1 MDRIAASK
9 IYQGKNYTDAAP
21 YTYFSRNKE
30 YIVMQAEKTVH
41 VPDCLKDEDAI
52 SEPLACL
59 LSAAMKLPIETL
71 GDPVAVVGCGYMGLG
86 MISLFRAMGYGKITA
101 IDKRPEALENALRFG
116 ATEVFTPDTIPEE
129 YIMTFDTMGKVDLS
143 RDGDNAPLFAMGCP
157 TVMEFT
163 GTQDGLQLAGDL
175 VRAHG
180 RLGIGGYHNDGPRSI
195 NYMLWNFKAI
205 TTINCHERRISYE
218 ARLCQRCID
227 LLAGGQWNFKGVTR
241 VYDMEEF
248 DRANEEMA
256 AHTNNY
262 IKGAI
267 RCSTYGNGGFLKKY
281 PRIGFPGA
289 AAGAQGSQTALW
301 LSYCAKKLLFGEYSF
316 SSILHIS
323 SGLSAQPLEIQSF
336 IIAFSPSQKKV

>member
-1 MDRIAASK
+1 MPVPQIGKGELLVRVTLSVICHSELYPWMTAKKGDTLGHESVGIVEKVGEGVEAFRPGDRVTALGGGA
-9 IYQGKNYTDAAP
+9 
-21 YTYFSRNKE
+21 FKE
-30 YIVMQAEKTVH
+30 YIDMQAEKTVH

-52 SEPLACL
+52 SEPLACM

-267 RCSTYGNGGFLKKY
+267 RCSTYGNGGF
-281 PRIGFPGA
+281 
-289 AAGAQGSQTALW
+289 
-301 LSYCAKKLLFGEYSF
+301 
-316 SSILHIS
+316 
-323 SGLSAQPLEIQSF
+323 
-336 IIAFSPSQKKV
+336 